1 MRKNPNYV
9 EPLFSISILPI
20 TMCLPMVSEPLAWS
34 YGEDN
39 MGSTANKVPSF
50 SDLCGG
56 YLSKSGSEFMHHYR
70 LLTSN
75 DYDHFDVRFNNYE
88 SYKDLCAILTAIQ
101 SVPYKVNMVM
111 LNFLM
116 DNQETLEAA
125 GLLKPSFLD
134 KVDPGR
140 VREQIRDLL
149 LTDEFKDSHL
159 TFSGLARI
167 MDKRIQEAR
176 YEQFLIKL
184 AYAYKDSQISFP
196 FFIDFRGRI
205 YR

>member
-1 MRKNPNYV
+1 
-9 EPLFSISILPI
+9 
-20 TMCLPMVSEPLAWS
+20 
-34 YGEDN
+34 
-39 MGSTANKVPSF
+39 
-50 SDLCGG
+50 
-56 YLSKSGSEFMHHYR
+56 
-70 LLTSN
+70 
-75 DYDHFDVRFNNYE
+75 
-88 SYKDLCAILTAIQ
+88 
-101 SVPYKVNMVM
+101 MVM
-111 LNFLM
+111 LNYLM

-140 VREQIRDLL
+140 VREQIRDFL

-184 AYAYKDSQISFP
+184 AYAYKDSQIYFP
-196 FFIDFRGRI
+196 FFH
-205 YR
+205 